1 MDSLPALSFVL
12 PLPWIWML
20 PQSVFLGPFGYLC
33 VVIRAVCYLFH
44 VFCVSFVSAVSVRR
58 PGVKVEY
65 ILFHFLFINI
75 QRWKYG
81 FSYIYKAS
89 GKTHFISSLFCTP
102 FYLFSPFLCRL
113 SFSLFILSPHTAI
126 TPSYNVSTPL
136 SKWPGNTRTG
146 SRGIKGRINILTGLP
161 LFSLPVHVS
170 CPTHTHT
177 QPCHLPS
184 TFIHLPQDSP
194 SLWQPPQLCTQ
205 SRARLKGAAK

>member
-1 MDSLPALSFVL
+1 MSIYYFIFFLLTSRVENMA
-12 PLPWIWML
+12 
-20 PQSVFLGPFGYLC
+20 SVT
-33 VVIRAVCYLFH
+33 
-44 VFCVSFVSAVSVRR
+44 
-58 PGVKVEY
+58 Y
-65 ILFHFLFINI
+65 I
-75 QRWKYG
+75 KG
-81 FSYIYKAS
+81 MT
-89 GKTHFISSLFCTP
+89 THFISSLFCTP

-146 SRGIKGRINILTGLP
+146 SRGIKGRINILTGLL

-194 SLWQPPQLCTQ
+194 SLCSLLSYARRVGRV
-205 SRARLKGAAK
+205 SRAQRSKRMWSRVTCREEGTG